1 MKNATPKLPL
11 FSFFMFLFEKMPIRP
26 RTSFLSGQKM
36 PPLPGLL
43 AGLPYLQ
50 SRKKRRKPL
59 QLIFLRFTYRLRIWP
74 RVTDESKKSTG
85 TTGHLSIFW
94 LGWRDSNPRM
104 RESKSRALP
113 LGDNPAKTPCLR
125 RDDIEKS
132 ELFRIRFF
140 SGVASGI
147 RTHGLQSH
155 NLAR

>member
-1 MKNATPKLPL
+1 MQPL
-11 FSFFMFLFEKMPIRP
+11 NCHFFHFLCFFLRKCRFAPAHLSCLAKRCP
-26 RTSFLSGQKM
+26 RC
-36 PPLPGLL
+36 PGSWL
-43 AGLPYLQ
+43 GLPYLQ

-59 QLIFLRFTYRLRIWP
+59 QLIFLRFTNRLRIWP
-74 RVTDESKKSTG
+74 KVTDESKKSTS